1 MNAQRDAE
9 GEGAREVPP
18 ALPPAAG
25 WRVVDTALILLAVLA
40 LALVIWFAADVL
52 LLLFGAVLVANALR
66 APTDAL
72 AGGRTGL
79 PEGLALALTAV
90 LLLAVLAGAGWL
102 LVPQVTEQL
111 PQLVDNLTDSIVQL
125 NRRLGLEVMAEDMD
139 LGSALPSPAGM
150 LGGATS
156 VISSTFGMLANV
168 VILLIVAIYLAAA
181 PRLYFN
187 GVVRLFPQARRP
199 RAEATLSAVGRTLR
213 WWIIGQAIAMTVV
226 GLLSFA
232 GLKLLGVPLAS
243 ALALIA
249 FLTNFVPF
257 IGPIVAGVPAV
268 LVGFSQGAD
277 TALWVLLLYGGIQF
291 FEGNFLTPMVQR
303 ETVSLPPALTIGAQV
318 LFGVLFGALGV
329 IFATPLAA
337 AGLVAVRML
346 YLEGVLGDD
355 GDGGDD
361 DQSRPD
367 RR

>member
-1 MNAQRDAE
+1 VSAQRDAG
-9 GEGAREVPP
+9 GEAAREVPP

-25 WRVVDTALILLAVLA
+25 WQVVDTALILLAVLA

-66 APTDAL
+66 APTETL
-72 AGGRTGL
+72 AARTGL
-79 PEGLALALTAV
+79 PEGLALALTAI

-102 LVPQVTEQL
+102 LVPQIADQL
-111 PQLVDNLTDSIVQL
+111 PQLVDNLTDSIADL
-125 NRRLGLEVMAEDMD
+125 NRRIGLEAIAEDMD
-139 LGSALPSPAGM
+139 LSSALPSPAGM

-199 RAEATLSAVGRTLR
+199 RAEATLAAVGNTLR

-226 GLLSFA
+226 GLLSYA

-257 IGPIVAGVPAV
+257 IGPIVSGIPAV

-277 TALWVLLLYGGIQF
+277 TGLWVLLLYGGIQF
-291 FEGNFLTPMVQR
+291 FEGNFLTPLVQR
-303 ETVSLPPALTIGAQV
+303 ESVSLPPALTIGAQV
-318 LFGVLFGALGV
+318 LFGVLFGVLGV

-346 YLEGVLGDD
+346 YVEGVLGDD
-355 GDGGDD
+355 GDD
-361 DQSRPD
+361 DQSRPG

>member
-1 MNAQRDAE
+1 MSAPRDAH
-9 GEGAREVPP
+9 GETAPPDSP

-25 WRVVDTALILLAVLA
+25 WRLLDAALILVAVLA
-40 LALVIWFAADVL
+40 LALVVWFAADVL

-72 AGGRTGL
+72 VAHTKL
-79 PEGLALALTAV
+79 PGGLALALTAA
-90 LLLAVLAGAGWL
+90 LLLGLLVAVGWL
-102 LVPQVTEQL
+102 LVPQISEQL
-111 PQLVDNLTDSIVQL
+111 PQLVDNLTDTIKQL
-125 NRRLGLEVMAEDMD
+125 NRKLGLEALAEDMD
-139 LGSALPSPAGM
+139 LSSALPSPAGM

-168 VILLIVAIYLAAA
+168 VILLVVAIYLAAA
-181 PRLYFN
+181 PRLYFD
-187 GVVRLFPQARRP
+187 GAVRLFPQARRG
-199 RAEATLSAVGRTLR
+199 RAEATLAAIGHTLR

-226 GLLSFA
+226 GLLSYA

-257 IGPIVAGVPAV
+257 IGPIVSGVPAV
-268 LVGFSQGAD
+268 LVGFSEGAD

-303 ETVSLPPALTIGAQV
+303 ESVSLPPALTIGAQV
-318 LFGVLFGALGV
+318 LFGVLFGVLGV

-337 AGLVAVRML
+337 AGLVAVKML
-346 YLEGVLGDD
+346 YIEAVLGEDAE
-355 GDGGDD
+355 GQSRDGG
-361 DQSRPD
+361 
-367 RR
+367 

>member
-1 MNAQRDAE
+1 MSAQRHT
-9 GEGAREVPP
+9 GREAPP

-25 WRVVDTALILLAVLA
+25 WRLLDAALILVAVLA

-52 LLLFGAVLVANALR
+52 LLLFGAVLIANALR

-72 AGGRTGL
+72 AARSGL
-79 PEGLALALTAV
+79 PDSLALALTAV

-102 LVPQVTEQL
+102 LVPQIAEQL
-111 PQLVDNLTDSIVQL
+111 PQLMDNLTDSITGL
-125 NRRLGLEVMAEDMD
+125 NRRLGLEAIAEDMD
-139 LGSALPSPAGM
+139 LSSALPSPAGM

-181 PRLYFN
+181 PHLYFN
-187 GVVRLFPQARRP
+187 GLVRLFPQVRRP
-199 RAEATLSAVGRTLR
+199 RAEATLAAIGHALR
-213 WWIIGQAIAMTVV
+213 WWIIGQLIAMTVV

-257 IGPIVAGVPAV
+257 IGPIVAGIPAV
-268 LVGFSQGAD
+268 VVGFSQGAD
-277 TALWVLLLYGGIQF
+277 TGLWVLLLYVGIQS
-291 FEGNFLTPMVQR
+291 FEGYFLTPMVQR
-303 ETVSLPPALTIGAQV
+303 ESVSLPPALTIGAQV
-318 LFGVLFGALGV
+318 LFGVLFGVLGV

-337 AGLVAVRML
+337 AGLVAVKML
-346 YLEGVLGDD
+346 YIEAVLGEDAE
-355 GDGGDD
+355 GQSRDGG
-361 DQSRPD
+361 
-367 RR
+367 

>member
-1 MNAQRDAE
+1 MSAQPHTD
-9 GEGAREVPP
+9 REAPP
-18 ALPPAAG
+18 ALPPADG
-25 WRVVDTALILLAVLA
+25 WRLLDAALILVAVLA

-52 LLLFGAVLVANALR
+52 LLLFGAVLIANALR

-72 AGGRTGL
+72 ARSGL
-79 PEGLALALTAV
+79 PDSLALVLTAV

-102 LVPQVTEQL
+102 LVPQIAEQL
-111 PQLVDNLTDSIVQL
+111 PQLMDNLTASIAGL
-125 NRRLGLEVMAEDMD
+125 NRRLGLEAIAEDMD
-139 LGSALPSPAGM
+139 LRSALPSPAGM

-187 GVVRLFPQARRP
+187 GLVRLFPQVRRP
-199 RAEATLSAVGRTLR
+199 RAEATLAAIGHTLR
-213 WWIIGQAIAMTVV
+213 WWIIGQLIAMTVV

-257 IGPIVAGVPAV
+257 IGPIVAGIPAV
-268 LVGFSQGAD
+268 VVGFSQGAD
-277 TALWVLLLYGGIQF
+277 TGLWVLLLYVGIQS
-291 FEGNFLTPMVQR
+291 FEGYLLTPMVQR
-303 ETVSLPPALTIGAQV
+303 ESVSLPPALTIGAQV
-318 LFGVLFGALGV
+318 LFGVLFGVLGV

-337 AGLVAVRML
+337 AGLVAVKML
-346 YLEGVLGDD
+346 YIEAVLGEDAE
-355 GDGGDD
+355 GQSRDGG
-361 DQSRPD
+361 
-367 RR
+367 